1 MLPLRLLTAV
11 FCHSGRPE
19 STILVVTQAS
29 VSQPY
34 PHVRREISYPSPRK
48 FRLARPRAP
57 RRSGDDSQSYPADGQ
72 VGVNGPGREGGWRYG
87 PRCPASAALT
97 GPALDPQAAGQVG
110 GQHADGVDFCPQL
123 AELLQPRV
131 HPGEGL
137 SAYPGVLGEVDA
149 APGREG
155 PCHQAGPAAGPAAA
169 CPPGNQAPASSLT
182 SGRTGSPDRRGRS
195 ASAP

>member
-34 PHVRREISYPSPRK
+34 AHVRREISYPSPRK

-72 VGVNGPGREGGWRYG
+72 VGVNGPGREGDRKSTRLNSSHLGISYAVFCLKLAVLTIQLESG
-87 PRCPASAALT
+87 SATSTPPVLT
-97 GPALDPQAAGQVG
+97 TVRPHGA
-110 GQHADGVDFCPQL
+110 
-123 AELLQPRV
+123 
-131 HPGEGL
+131 
-137 SAYPGVLGEVDA
+137 
-149 APGREG
+149 
-155 PCHQAGPAAGPAAA
+155 
-169 CPPGNQAPASSLT
+169 
-182 SGRTGSPDRRGRS
+182 
-195 ASAP
+195 